1 LTLDGVNVRTTVGI
15 VEWAARIARARALEM
30 QLADTFGSWVP
41 TVADPAAKTVLARHA
56 RHHAFHAA
64 LWDGVAPVLHDV
76 VAPADPAGD
85 RAFAPV
91 VRALGSV
98 EEMFA
103 DGLPALVAAYKTWAA
118 QTSVVADRPVMR
130 VLDLVLRDEEFD
142 AAEGVAL
149 RLASP

>member
-1 LTLDGVNVRTTVGI
+1 MNVRTTVGI
-15 VEWAARIARARALEM
+15 VEWAARIARARALEV

-41 TVADPAAKTVLARHA
+41 TVADPAVKTVLARHA
-56 RHHAFHAA
+56 RHHAFHAE

-76 VAPADPAGD
+76 AAPADPAGD
-85 RAFAPV
+85 AALVPV

-98 EEMFA
+98 DEMFA
-103 DGLPALVAAYKTWAA
+103 HGLPALVAVYRAWAT

-149 RLASP
+149 RLARP